1 MMFLIEY
8 DRSQGR
14 IVTSHNF
21 QDKQRGEAVA
31 MRLELELDNNRKKID
46 HEVVLL
52 EAASQEA
59 LERTHRRYFASLD
72 ELRAAA
78 SQVAG

>member
-1 MMFLIEY
+1 MIFLIEY
-8 DRSQGR
+8 DRKRGR
-14 IVTSHNF
+14 IMASHNF

-59 LERTHRRYFASLD
+59 LECTHRRYFASLD
-72 ELRAAA
+72 DLRAAA
-78 SQVAG
+78 SQIAG

>member
-1 MMFLIEY
+1 MIFLIEY
-8 DRSQGR
+8 DRKQGR
-14 IVTSHNF
+14 IVASQNF
-21 QDKQRGEAVA
+21 EDTQRGEAVA
-31 MRLELELDNNRKKID
+31 TRLELELDNNRKKID

-72 ELRAAA
+72 DLRAAA
-78 SQVAG
+78 SQLAG

>member
-1 MMFLIEY
+1 MFLIEY
-8 DRSQGR
+8 DRKQGR
-14 IVTSHNF
+14 IVASHKF
-21 QDKQRGEAVA
+21 EDQQRGDAVA

-59 LERTHRRYFASLD
+59 LERTHRRYFASLED
-72 ELRAAA
+72 LQAAA
-78 SQVAG
+78 SRVAG

>member
-8 DRSQGR
+8 DRKQGR
-14 IVTSHNF
+14 IVASHNF

-72 ELRAAA
+72 DLRAAA
-78 SQVAG
+78 SPVAG

>member
-1 MMFLIEY
+1 MIFLIEY
-8 DRSQGR
+8 DRKLGR
-14 IVTSHNF
+14 IVASHKF
-21 QDKQRGEAVA
+21 EDTQRGEAVA
-31 MRLELELDNNRKKID
+31 MRLELELDNSRNRID

-72 ELRAAA
+72 DLRAAA
-78 SQVAG
+78 SRVAG

>member
-8 DRSQGR
+8 DRKQGR

-21 QDKQRGEAVA
+21 EDKQRGEAVA
-31 MRLELELDNNRKKID
+31 KRLEMELNNNRNKID

-72 ELRAAA
+72 ELHAAA

>member
-1 MMFLIEY
+1 MIFLIEY
-8 DRSQGR
+8 DRKRGR
-14 IVTSHNF
+14 IVASQNF
-21 QDKQRGEAVA
+21 EDTQRGEAVA
-31 MRLELELDNNRKKID
+31 TRLELELDNNRKKID

-72 ELRAAA
+72 DLRAAA
-78 SQVAG
+78 SQLAG